1 MKFICD
7 RNVLSNAVAGVSKA
21 VTQRSSVPVLEG
33 ILCKAEGFALTLTG
47 YDLSLI
53 HI

>member
-7 RNVLSNAVAGVSKA
+7 RNVLSNAVTGVSKA
-21 VTQRSSVPVLEG
+21 VTQRSSVPVLE
-33 ILCKAEGFALTLTG
+33 
-47 YDLSLI
+47 LSLI